1 MTPDHIQGVPIV
13 KDSRRC
19 VFSSILFPCLGW
31 VLAES
36 PQFPR
41 LRALNACLRHDCVF
55 FKTSLRTP
63 FMKFCLVDRINSLV
77 PGESIQTIKNV
88 SLAEEYLQDHFPGFA
103 VLPGVMMV
111 ECLVQSCAW
120 LSRVSDDF
128 RYSTLL
134 LKQARAVKFN
144 SFLKPGQTLEVTATL
159 RSSDDSTA
167 EFMASGTVN
176 GQSAVSAR
184 LILSKQNLAERN
196 PKLSD
201 NDQRLIASMKDLFEQ
216 IRVL

>member
-1 MTPDHIQGVPIV
+1 VTA
-13 KDSRRC
+13 
-19 VFSSILFPCLGW
+19 FSANLWGDVTW
-31 VLAES
+31 VLADPPES
-36 PQFPR
+36 PKLVLQ
-41 LRALNACLRHDCVF
+41 NAWCGTCQPLWKNFAKIRN
-55 FKTSLRTP
+55 
-63 FMKFCLVDRINSLV
+63 MKFCLVDRINSLV

-88 SLAEEYLQDHFPGFA
+88 SLAEEYLQDHFPGFS

-144 SFLKPGQTLEVTATL
+144 SFLKPGQTLEVTATV
-159 RSSDDSTA
+159 RSVSDSSA
-167 EFMASGTVN
+167 EFMASGTVG

-184 LILSKQNLAERN
+184 LLLSKQNLADRN
-196 PKLSD
+196 PQLAE
-201 NDQRLIASMKDLFEQ
+201 NDRRLIASMKELFEQ
-216 IRVL
+216 IRVI

>member
-1 MTPDHIQGVPIV
+1 
-13 KDSRRC
+13 
-19 VFSSILFPCLGW
+19 
-31 VLAES
+31 
-36 PQFPR
+36 
-41 LRALNACLRHDCVF
+41 
-55 FKTSLRTP
+55 
-63 FMKFCLVDRINSLV
+63 MKFCLVDRINSLV

-159 RSSDDSTA
+159 RASADSTA

-184 LILSKQNLAERN
+184 LILSKHNLAERN
-196 PKLSD
+196 PQLSD

>member
-1 MTPDHIQGVPIV
+1 
-13 KDSRRC
+13 
-19 VFSSILFPCLGW
+19 
-31 VLAES
+31 
-36 PQFPR
+36 
-41 LRALNACLRHDCVF
+41 
-55 FKTSLRTP
+55 
-63 FMKFCLVDRINSLV
+63 MKFFLVDRINSLV

-88 SLAEEYLQDHFPGFA
+88 SLAEEYLQDHFPGFS

-134 LKQARAVKFN
+134 LKQARAGKFN

-196 PKLSD
+196 PQLSD